1 MTGQKDL
8 AWLWET
14 LRNSSKPLTRKR
26 MKKLTEQLSDA
37 AIWQS
42 LGLQEELHSRYI
54 FLIEGHYGTI
64 LGHWNES
71 GQIAHKI
78 DDTHEVLRFAQT
90 ELLRRRRYPAFRS
103 YDEAEAYAA
112 HQSWPPSNP
121 TKSSKS

>member
-26 MKKLTEQLSDA
+26 MKKLADQLSDEVVWRS
-37 AIWQS
+37 I
-42 LGLQEELHSRYI
+42 GLPK
-54 FLIEGHYGTI
+54 EGHMFILEGHFGTFVE
-64 LGHWNES
+64 HWNES

-90 ELLRRRRYPAFRS
+90 ELLRRRGYPAFRS